1 MKYTNE
7 LSKSITSLRT
17 FIIITMV
24 SSFLTASSILLF
36 ILTHTTLWASLSIIL
51 SVFSFIALFITVQSV
66 YDIFKLFYDEIKFDV
81 STMRNFDI
89 AVTKHISDIRN
100 TLYMGTEKD
109 TINKDIILD
118 IFDSIKEHRPD
129 VVEGGEL

>member
-51 SVFSFIALFITVQSV
+51 SVFSFIVLFITVQSV

-81 STMRNFDI
+81 STARNFDI
-89 AVTKHISDIRN
+89 AVTKHIADIRN